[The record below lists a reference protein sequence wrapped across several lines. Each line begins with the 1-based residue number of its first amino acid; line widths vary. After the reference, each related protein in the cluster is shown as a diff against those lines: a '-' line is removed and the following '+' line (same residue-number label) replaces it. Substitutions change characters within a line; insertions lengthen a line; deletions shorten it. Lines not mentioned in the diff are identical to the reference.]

1 MINVKREREQQI
13 TYFVVIVCEGPM
25 HGLKMTL
32 NVQQYENLPFLDKDS
47 GLKVSYLFLPCSL

>member
-1 MINVKREREQQI
+1 MVKIFLSKSASSIFEP
-13 TYFVVIVCEGPM
+13 YFCCDFDEGPL

-47 GLKVSYLFLPCSL
+47 GLKVSPSY